1 MIHVVPHLSLTNSS
15 ISAKQLHDANQE
27 AKDSDI
33 SAKISNEER
42 KASVLKQQID
52 DDRMIL
58 DTLRFSAEEQQNILI
73 LKDQTAKELEELDE
87 ALHENVSLLQKF
99 NLSVPKLPSIEG
111 NDDGVELQNVLEKL
125 SDSVRAK
132 YDDVHS
138 ELMQATE
145 ELLRTQ
151 NTMSEKSALLGS
163 NQQTLGSLRL
173 RAAGLGEKV
182 ETMKQVYEEIRQ
194 NEASIGLAFQVDEGS
209 PRELLNYLDER
220 IGNLKEEEL
229 SDDDHRVI
237 KRVMKRLK
245 KMVRFVN
252 CWVVEIIRNV

>member
-1 MIHVVPHLSLTNSS
+1 MLIFS

-27 AKDSDI
+27 AKDSDV

-58 DTLRFSAEEQQNILI
+58 DTLRFSAEEQQNIVI

-87 ALHENVSLLQKF
+87 AIRENVSLLQKF
-99 NLSVPKLPSIEG
+99 NLSTPNLPSIEG
-111 NDDGVELQNVLEKL
+111 NDDGVGLQKVLEKL
-125 SDSVRAK
+125 YDSVHAK

-138 ELMQATE
+138 ELLKATE

-151 NTMSEKSALLGS
+151 KTMSEKSALLGS

-173 RAAGLGEKV
+173 KAAGFGEKV
-182 ETMKQVYEEIRQ
+182 QAMKQVYEEIRQ
-194 NEASIGLAFQVDEGS
+194 HEASIGQAFQVGEES
-209 PRELLNYLDER
+209 PRELLNYLDDR
-220 IGNLKEEEL
+220 INNLQEEES

-245 KMVRFVN
+245 KMVSFVK
-252 CWVVEIIRNV
+252 CLIREIIRNV

>member
-1 MIHVVPHLSLTNSS
+1 MNWS

-58 DTLRFSAEEQQNILI
+58 ETLRFSAEEQQNILI

-87 ALHENVSLLQKF
+87 GLRENVSLLQKF
-99 NLSVPKLPSIEG
+99 NLSAPNLPSIEG
-111 NDDGVELQNVLEKL
+111 NDDGVELQKVLEKL
-125 SDSVRAK
+125 SDSVHAK

-138 ELMQATE
+138 ELVQATD

-151 NTMSEKSALLGS
+151 KTVSEKSALLGS
-163 NQQTLGSLRL
+163 NQLTLQSLRL
-173 RAAGLGEKV
+173 KAAGLAENV

-194 NEASIGLAFQVDEGS
+194 NEASIGRAFQIDEES
-209 PRELLNYLDER
+209 PRDLLNYLDDM
-220 IGNLKEEEL
+220 ISSLQEEES

-245 KMVRFVN
+245 KMVSFVK
-252 CWVVEIIRNV
+252 CWIREMLRNL